1 MGRDIKKA
9 RERAEGVYY
18 AKDRDELE
26 ANYDAWAE
34 DFDEDAREAFGYCGP
49 DLALD
54 CIQRHLPTDARILD
68 AGAGTGRL
76 GQLLHDAGYTNLT
89 GFDLSQGMLDVAARL
104 GVYKALHRM
113 ALGERLDF
121 DDGAFDA
128 TACIGTLTTGH
139 APPSG
144 IDELIRIT
152 KPGGIII
159 VTLNLST
166 YEDDGVKAR
175 IEALEADEKWTLVEA
190 SDPLPLCPVAAPD
203 IIHDARVYRVL

>member
-1 MGRDIKKA
+1 MPRDIEKA

-18 AKDRDELE
+18 AKNRDELE
-26 ANYDAWAE
+26 ASYNAWAE
-34 DFDEDAREAFGYCGP
+34 EYDADAKEVFGYCGP
-49 DLALD
+49 DMGSD
-54 CIQRHLPTDARILD
+54 YIQRYLPTDARILD

-76 GQLLHDAGYTNLT
+76 GKLLHDAGYTNLT

-104 GVYKALHRM
+104 GVYKTLHRM

-121 DDGAFDA
+121 DDDAFDA

-152 KPGGIII
+152 KPDGLII

-175 IEALEADEKWTLVEA
+175 IEALEVDEKWSLVEA
-190 SDPLPLCPVAAPD
+190 SEPLPLCPAGAPE
-203 IIHDARVYRVL
+203 IIHDARVYRVC